1 MGKIRMATAAD
12 TKAILDIYAPYIEH
26 TNVTFEYVVPTEAE
40 FAGRI
45 EEILEKYPYLVYEED
60 GVIGMGEC
68 ADPKEC
74 KMIADLGIDF
84 LAAGIGNIHGKYPA
98 NWEGLS
104 FETLDA
110 IQQRTGAMPLVLHGG
125 TGIPEDMIKK
135 AISLGVAKIN
145 VNTEC
150 QLSFAD
156 ATRKYIE
163 AGKDLEGKG
172 FDPRKLLK
180 PGADAIMATVKEKM
194 ELFGSV
200 GKA

>member
-1 MGKIRMATAAD
+1 MATAAD

-98 NWEGLS
+98 NWKGLS

-110 IQQRTGAMPLVLHGG
+110 IQQLTGDMPLVLHGG
-125 TGIPEDMIKK
+125 TGIPTDMIKK
-135 AISLGVAKIN
+135 AIDLGVSKIN

-150 QLSFAD
+150 QLSFAE

-163 AGKDLEGKG
+163 EGKDQQGKG
-172 FDPRKLLK
+172 YDPRKLLA
-180 PGADAIMATVKEKM
+180 PGFDAIKATVKEKM
-194 ELFGSV
+194 EIFGSV